1 MTKQKL
7 AKILAFTALGF
18 IGVFTVSLIMN
29 FVNFG
34 GMTVF
39 IIMLVSGLVGIVLF
53 AATKFLTREKVER
66 GKEVGN
72 EKIDDVFAFPKKP
85 PKDGEAELLD

>member
-18 IGVFTVSLIMN
+18 IGVFTVTLVMS

-34 GMTVF
+34 GTTVF

-53 AATKFLTREKVER
+53 ATTKFLTKEKVER
-66 GKEVGN
+66 GNRNDG
-72 EKIDDVFAFPKKP
+72 EKVDDVFAPLKKP